1 MDRLTPSLFYGDLV
15 DSPELSAQGPDDR
28 GRPHVLVLVEPL
40 PYPFDTR
47 VRAQVAALVDGGYD
61 VTVICPT
68 GFGHDA
74 TDERESA
81 AVRVRRFAMPPG
93 GRGAVGYLKEYALA
107 MRRMSGLVRAVEAE
121 RHVDLCVV
129 CNPPDLMIALTRRLV
144 RRGTRVLFDYR
155 EISPELFEA
164 KFQRRGPLFRALL
177 ASERYALRRS
187 DVVITVN
194 EACARIIRE
203 RGGVPA
209 DRVFIVGNGP
219 DAERM
224 RPVEPMPE
232 LRGGHRHLVLW
243 LGAMSQQEGLNHL
256 IAAADELVNAQGR
269 DDVGFAI
276 VGPGDVHDEL
286 RATIAARGLEDH
298 VTLSGAVGD
307 DLVRGYMSTA
317 SVCLGVDEKNS
328 MNDRAAMRKI
338 LEYMAMG
345 RPVVQFPLDTMKEL
359 CADATLY
366 ARNADSADLARQ
378 VARLLDDDA
387 LREELGRRAYERVY
401 DGLMWHQQVP
411 VLLEAVRKALEG
423 R

>member
-1 MDRLTPSLFYGDLV
+1 MDRGTRSLFYGDPL
-15 DSPELSAQGPDDR
+15 DSPEPRTSSSATQR
-28 GRPHVLVLVEPL
+28 RPHVLVLVEPL

-47 VRAQVAALVDGGYD
+47 VRAQVAALVDGGHD

-68 GFGHDA
+68 GFGHEA
-74 TDERESA
+74 EDEQESE

-93 GRGAVGYLKEYALA
+93 GRGAVGYLKEYGLA
-107 MRRMSGLVRAVEAE
+107 MARMGRLVRAVERE

-129 CNPPDLMIALTRRLV
+129 CNPPDLLILLALPLR

-164 KFQRRGPLFRALL
+164 KFERRGGLFRALL
-177 ASERYALRRS
+177 ASERFALRRS

-194 EACARIIRE
+194 EACATIIRE

-219 DAERM
+219 DADRM
-224 RPVEPMPE
+224 YPVDQMPE
-232 LRGGHRHLVLW
+232 LRRGHRHLVLW
-243 LGAMSQQEGLNHL
+243 LGAMSQQEGLTRL
-256 IAAADELVNAQGR
+256 IDAADELINAQGR
-269 DDVGFAI
+269 KDVGFAI

-286 RATIAARGLEDH
+286 RATIAERGLEEH
-298 VTLSGAVGD
+298 ILLSGAVGD

-317 SVCLGVDEKNS
+317 DVCLGVDEKNA

-345 RPVVQFPLDTMKEL
+345 RPIVQFPLRQMQEL
-359 CADATLY
+359 CVDATLY
-366 ARNADSADLARQ
+366 ARNADSTDLARQ
-378 VARLLDDDA
+378 VARLLDDPA
-387 LREELGRRAYERVY
+387 LRDALGRRARERVY
-401 DGLMWHQQVP
+401 EGLMWHQQVP
-411 VLLEAVRKALEG
+411 VLLEAARKALEP